1 MGKYYVQVFEM
12 PISNMKNED
21 QFHSE
26 MEGNAKILNKI

>member
-1 MGKYYVQVFEM
+1 MGKSIMSKFFEM

-26 MEGNAKILNKI
+26 MEGMQNSK